1 VLLKS
6 GLIRGVALGESGLIR
21 GGLQGDLWWEWLYKR
36 VTAVLHSYVFQTV
49 FFYYYFFF
57 TFFHVLTEI
66 LDKNTD
72 IDGDLLQTF
81 LVDIFTF
88 QF

>member
-1 VLLKS
+1 MYLLIKIFINEKKMF
-6 GLIRGVALGESGLIR
+6 LLL
-21 GGLQGDLWWEWLYKR
+21 L
-36 VTAVLHSYVFQTV
+36 
-49 FFYYYFFF
+49 FFF

-66 LDKNTD
+66 FDKNTD

>member
-1 VLLKS
+1 MYLLIKIFINEKKMF
-6 GLIRGVALGESGLIR
+6 LLL
-21 GGLQGDLWWEWLYKR
+21 L
-36 VTAVLHSYVFQTV
+36 
-49 FFYYYFFF
+49 FFF
-57 TFFHVLTEI
+57 LHFSMYWLRFLI
-66 LDKNTD
+66 KNTD

>member
-1 VLLKS
+1 MYLLIK
-6 GLIRGVALGESGLIR
+6 IFINE
-21 GGLQGDLWWEWLYKR
+21 KKM
-36 VTAVLHSYVFQTV
+36 
-49 FFYYYFFF
+49 FFLLLFFFFF